1 LAPFP
6 QNPHEHRPKVRI
18 LLSVDQ
24 PLGQRSR
31 LRVPPVRAD
40 RIGPLEVGKH
50 QDEEKLGVAA
60 AYEAN

>member
-6 QNPHEHRPKVRI
+6 QHPHEHRPKVRI
-18 LLSVDQ
+18 LRSVDRQ
-24 PLGQRSR
+24 LGERSH

-40 RIGPLEVGKH
+40 RIGPLEVRKH
-50 QDEEKLGVAA
+50 QDEEKLGAAA